1 VLVPNAPELDINLGV
16 TGREPLN
23 NQPYFRI
30 LRVSRD
36 IPIRS
41 TARPVLNLLCDIL
54 DELQGA
60 SPDDA
65 RQALRAFIQVR
76 RKHGRRFSRA
86 VDSTVRIG
94 IEDLVLGIEQL
105 VADASEGGRRAQ
117 GVVAALMDVFAGKAR
132 VDSRRVNDPSRT
144 IPGDVNVHRV
154 SGVGW
159 ERVFEVRDKPVTRED
174 LYLFVGKCV
183 EDDVAQAWSAARG
196 VALTL
201 NTSWR
206 ELVTQA
212 LHWSSESSLQ
222 AASELPALIE
232 ERLIQLEV
240 SAAGLEVWQSFV
252 ARHTS
257 ASS

>member
-1 VLVPNAPELDINLGV
+1 
-16 TGREPLN
+16 
-23 NQPYFRI
+23 
-30 LRVSRD
+30 
-36 IPIRS
+36 
-41 TARPVLNLLCDIL
+41 
-54 DELQGA
+54 
-60 SPDDA
+60 
-65 RQALRAFIQVR
+65 
-76 RKHGRRFSRA
+76 
-86 VDSTVRIG
+86 VRIG

-183 EDDVAQAWSAARG
+183 EDDVDEAVVFAIASPDAPAQLAEAQAWSAARG